1 MIASAFDNRFC
12 GTLRLNSVIDSSCFA
27 TESTQNTRIAN
38 VTVLTPPAVPVG
50 DPPMII
56 RNIETSE
63 DASVNAACAPVF
75 PTVWQEIAPRIE
87 GLTLVAHN
95 KAFDESCLKAVF
107 RTYGMDY
114 PDYDFHCT
122 LQASRRAIKGLPD
135 YQLHTV
141 AAWCGYR
148 LEQHHHALAD
158 AEACAWIARQVI

>member
-63 DASVNAACAPVF
+63 DASVNAACA
-75 PTVWQEIAPRIE
+75 TVSNP
-87 GLTLVAHN
+87 
-95 KAFDESCLKAVF
+95 AV
-107 RTYGMDY
+107 RVVTD
-114 PDYDFHCT
+114 
-122 LQASRRAIKGLPD
+122 
-135 YQLHTV
+135 
-141 AAWCGYR
+141 
-148 LEQHHHALAD
+148 
-158 AEACAWIARQVI
+158 